1 MKNALNTAAAAL
13 IAAIATTT
21 GAAAQDTDVAVNIA
35 ATSAQTEAKIF
46 ELVMAKA
53 EATVSADI
61 AALNH
66 ASAQTL
72 VADATEENEDVVVA
86 GVWF

>member
-13 IAAIATTT
+13 IAAIAATT

-35 ATSAQTEAKIF
+35 ATSEQTEAKIF